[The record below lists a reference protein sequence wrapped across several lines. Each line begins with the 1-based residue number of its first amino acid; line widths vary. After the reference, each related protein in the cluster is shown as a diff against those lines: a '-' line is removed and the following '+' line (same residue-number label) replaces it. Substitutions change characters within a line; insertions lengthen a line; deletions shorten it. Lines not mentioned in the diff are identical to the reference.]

1 MTTEPVGPED
11 LMPERA
17 LLPLYTITFIGTL
30 GYGIILTFLVF
41 LVTGYGGNALIYGL
55 LGATYPAF
63 QLVGA
68 PVLGRWS
75 DLYGRRRILLLS
87 QIGTMLAW
95 LIFLVA
101 LFLPVFPIVSVD
113 SALLGVFTLT
123 LPLVVIFLGRAL
135 DGITG
140 GNVSV
145 ANAYLAD
152 VTSEELRNKRYGR
165 MSIASNMGYI
175 LGPALAGVLG
185 GTVFGAVIPVLAAFL
200 ISVAGTLIVLVLLPE
215 SRPCTIEEYRE
226 LTSVRKVL
234 GQEHVECYQVQKDG
248 ELSFRGIFRIQF
260 VPFMLML
267 YFLIFLAFNIYYTA
281 FPAYAAVG
289 LSWTPTELGI
299 YLSAISA
306 MMAFVQGPVLSAL
319 SDRYAEYALIIA
331 GSVVLGVQFLLLVP
345 GSLLLIYAATLF
357 FAFGNGVMWPSVLS
371 LLSKFAG
378 TTYQGSVQGAAMSAA
393 SLASIAGLIAG
404 GFLYTQFG
412 TGSFLIAGA
421 IVFLVFVLSFRLVGA
436 QKEREH
442 VPAAAAPASQAE

>member
-1 MTTEPVGPED
+1 MTTEPVGQED
-11 LMPERA
+11 QIAERA

-41 LVTGYGGNALIYGL
+41 LVTEYGGNALIYGL

-68 PVLGRWS
+68 PILGRWS
-75 DLYGRRRILLLS
+75 DSVGRRRILLLS

-95 LIFLVA
+95 LIFLLA
-101 LFLPVFPIVSVD
+101 LFLPAISIVSVD
-113 SALLGVFTLT
+113 SALLGAFTLT
-123 LPLVVIFLGRAL
+123 LPLVVIFFGRAL

-152 VTSEELRNKRYGR
+152 VTSESLRNKRYGR

-175 LGPALAGVLG
+175 LGPALAGILG
-185 GTVFGAVIPVLAAFL
+185 GTVYGAMIPVLAAFL
-200 ISVAGTLIVLVLLPE
+200 ISVAGTLIILVLLPD

-234 GQEHVECYQVQKDG
+234 GQEHVECYRVEKKG
-248 ELSFRGIFRIQF
+248 GITFRGIFRLDF

-267 YFLIFLAFNIYYTA
+267 YFLIFLGFNIYYTA

-289 LSWTPTELGI
+289 LLWTPAELGL

-319 SDRYAEYALIIA
+319 SDRYAEYVLIIV
-331 GSVVLGVQFLLLVP
+331 GSLVLGVQFLLLVP

-378 TTYQGSVQGAAMSAA
+378 ATYQGSVQGAAMSAA
-393 SLASIAGLIAG
+393 SLASIFGLIAG

-412 TGSFLIAGA
+412 SGSFLIAGA
-421 IVFLVFVLSFRLVGA
+421 IVFLVFALSFRLVGA
-436 QKEREH
+436 QKERERA
-442 VPAAAAPASQAE
+442 PASAAAASQAE

>member
-1 MTTEPVGPED
+1 MTTEPVGQED
-11 LMPERA
+11 QIAERA

-41 LVTGYGGNALIYGL
+41 LVTEYGGNALIYGL

-68 PVLGRWS
+68 PILGRWS
-75 DLYGRRRILLLS
+75 DSVGRRRILLLS

-95 LIFLVA
+95 LIFLLA
-101 LFLPVFPIVSVD
+101 LFLPVISIVSVD
-113 SALLGVFTLT
+113 SALLGAFTLT
-123 LPLVVIFLGRAL
+123 LPLVVIFFGRAL

-152 VTSEELRNKRYGR
+152 VTSESLRNKRYGR

-175 LGPALAGVLG
+175 LGPALAGILG
-185 GTVFGAVIPVLAAFL
+185 GTVYGAMIPVLAAFL
-200 ISVAGTLIVLVLLPE
+200 ISVAGTLIILVLLPD

-234 GQEHVECYQVQKDG
+234 GQEHVECYRVEKKG
-248 ELSFRGIFRIQF
+248 GITFRGIFRLDF

-267 YFLIFLAFNIYYTA
+267 YFLIFLGFNIYYTA

-289 LSWTPTELGI
+289 LLWTPVELGL

-319 SDRYAEYALIIA
+319 SDRYAEYVLIIV
-331 GSVVLGVQFLLLVP
+331 GSLVLGVQFLLLVP
-345 GSLLLIYAATLF
+345 GSLPLIYAATLF

-371 LLSKFAG
+371 LISKFAG
-378 TTYQGSVQGAAMSAA
+378 ATYQGSVQGAAMSAA
-393 SLASIAGLIAG
+393 SLASIFGLIAG

-412 TGSFLIAGA
+412 SGSFLIAGA
-421 IVFLVFVLSFRLVGA
+421 IVFLVFALSFRLVGA
-436 QKEREH
+436 QKERERAPA
-442 VPAAAAPASQAE
+442 VAAAASQAE

>member
-1 MTTEPVGPED
+1 MTTEPVGQED
-11 LMPERA
+11 QIAERA

-41 LVTGYGGNALIYGL
+41 LVTEYGGNALIYGL

-68 PVLGRWS
+68 PILGRWS
-75 DLYGRRRILLLS
+75 DSVGRRRILLLS

-95 LIFLVA
+95 LIFLLA
-101 LFLPVFPIVSVD
+101 LFLPVISIVSVD
-113 SALLGVFTLT
+113 SALLGAFTLT
-123 LPLVVIFLGRAL
+123 LPLVVIFFGRAL

-152 VTSEELRNKRYGR
+152 VTSESLRNKRYGR

-175 LGPALAGVLG
+175 LGPALAGILG
-185 GTVFGAVIPVLAAFL
+185 GTVYGAMIPVLAAFL
-200 ISVAGTLIVLVLLPE
+200 ISVAGTLIILVLLPD

-234 GQEHVECYQVQKDG
+234 GQEHVECYRVEKKG
-248 ELSFRGIFRIQF
+248 GITFRGIFRLDF

-267 YFLIFLAFNIYYTA
+267 YFLIFLGFNIYYTA

-289 LSWTPTELGI
+289 LLWTPAELGL

-319 SDRYAEYALIIA
+319 SDRYAEYVLIIV
-331 GSVVLGVQFLLLVP
+331 GSLVLGVQFLLLVP
-345 GSLLLIYAATLF
+345 GSLPLIYAATLF

-378 TTYQGSVQGAAMSAA
+378 ATYQGSVQGAAMSAA
-393 SLASIAGLIAG
+393 SLASIFGLIAG

-412 TGSFLIAGA
+412 SGSFLIAGA
-421 IVFLVFVLSFRLVGA
+421 IVFLVFALSFRLVGA
-436 QKEREH
+436 QKERERA
-442 VPAAAAPASQAE
+442 PASAAAASQAE

>member
-11 LMPERA
+11 QIAERA

-41 LVTGYGGNALIYGL
+41 LVTEYGGNALIYGL

-68 PVLGRWS
+68 PILGRWS
-75 DLYGRRRILLLS
+75 DSVGRRRILLLS
-87 QIGTMLAW
+87 QIGTMIAW
-95 LIFLVA
+95 LIFLLA
-101 LFLPVFPIVSVD
+101 LFLPVLPIVSVD

-123 LPLVVIFLGRAL
+123 LPLVIIFFGRAL

-152 VTSEELRNKRYGR
+152 VTSESLRNKRYGR

-175 LGPALAGVLG
+175 LGPALAGILG
-185 GTVFGAVIPVLAAFL
+185 GTVYGAMIPVLAAFL
-200 ISVAGTLIVLVLLPE
+200 ISVAGTLIILVLLPD

-234 GQEHVECYQVQKDG
+234 GQEHVECYQVEKKG
-248 ELSFRGIFRIQF
+248 GITFRGIFRLDF

-267 YFLIFLAFNIYYTA
+267 YFLIFLGFNIYYTA

-289 LSWTPTELGI
+289 LLWTPVELGL

-319 SDRYAEYALIIA
+319 SDRYAEYVLIIV
-331 GSVVLGVQFLLLVP
+331 GSLVLGVQFLLLVP
-345 GSLLLIYAATLF
+345 GSLPLIYAATLF

-378 TTYQGSVQGAAMSAA
+378 ATYQGSVQGAAMSAA
-393 SLASIAGLIAG
+393 SLASIVGLITG

-412 TGSFLIAGA
+412 SDSFLIAGA
-421 IVFLVFVLSFRLVGA
+421 IIFVVFALSFRLIGA
-436 QKEREH
+436 QKERERAL
-442 VPAAAAPASQAE
+442 AATAPVSEAE

>member
-1 MTTEPVGPED
+1 
-11 LMPERA
+11 MPERA
-17 LLPLYTITFIGTL
+17 LLPLYAITFIGTL
-30 GYGIILTFLVF
+30 GYGIILTFLVY
-41 LVTGYGGNALIYGL
+41 LVTGYGGNALIYGV

-68 PVLGRWS
+68 PILGRWS
-75 DLYGRRRILLLS
+75 DSFGRRKILLLS
-87 QIGTMLAW
+87 QIGTMIAW
-95 LIFLVA
+95 LVFLVA
-101 LFLPVFPIVSVD
+101 LFLPAIPLVSID
-113 SALLGVFTLT
+113 SPLLGVFTLT

-135 DGITG
+135 DGATG

-152 VTSEELRNKRYGR
+152 VTPEALRNKRYGR

-185 GTVFGAVIPVLAAFL
+185 GTAYGTVLPVLAAFL
-200 ISVAGTLIVLVLLPE
+200 ISVAGTLIIVALLPE

-234 GQEHVECYQVQKDG
+234 GQEHVECYLLDRT
-248 ELSFRGIFRIQF
+248 EEISFRGIFGLRF

-289 LSWTPTELGI
+289 LAWTPGELGI

-331 GSVVLGVQFLLLVP
+331 GSLVLGLQFLLLVP

-378 TTYQGSVQGAAMSAA
+378 TAFQGTVQGAAMSAA
-393 SLASIAGLIAG
+393 SLASIVGLIAG
-404 GFLYTQFG
+404 GFLYTLLG
-412 TGSFLIAGA
+412 PGSFLIAGA
-421 IVFLVFVLSFRLVGA
+421 IVFAVFVLSFRLVGA
-436 QKEREH
+436 QKERER
-442 VPAAAAPASQAE
+442 VPAAAAPASQGE